1 MTFEK
6 DQKDTTFIYAFPYC
20 DMDKGIIMEEPG
32 LLIEVIVT
40 GIMAEKQLRELLII
54 VAEL

>member
-1 MTFEK
+1 
-6 DQKDTTFIYAFPYC
+6 
-20 DMDKGIIMEEPG
+20 MEEPE

-54 VAEL
+54 VAKL